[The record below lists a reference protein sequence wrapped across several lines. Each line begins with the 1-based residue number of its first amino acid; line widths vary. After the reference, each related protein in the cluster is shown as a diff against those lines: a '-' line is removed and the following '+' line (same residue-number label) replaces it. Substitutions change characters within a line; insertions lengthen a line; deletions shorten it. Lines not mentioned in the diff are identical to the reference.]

1 MNSPSRLLPCPPT
14 LLIQDLRLHM
24 AFLLFTASHRRR
36 WPEGQG
42 GRGTHAV
49 KVLISLQRLLPQSS
63 WGEDTVQYC
72 DAKGTSH
79 PHQPGASRH

>member
-1 MNSPSRLLPCPPT
+1 MNPHSRLPCPPT

-36 WPEGQG
+36 WPAGHG

-49 KVLISLQRLLPQSS
+49 KVLIPLQRLLPQSYIHIYIYIFRF
-63 WGEDTVQYC
+63 QYRY
-72 DAKGTSH
+72 G
-79 PHQPGASRH
+79 